1 MENFNLSGNTT
12 FYALGVSYKKADAL
26 IRGKFSLDPKA
37 QSDLLKQAQA
47 DGIDSL
53 IVISTCNRTEIYGSA
68 RHPYELIKLL
78 CSHTKGSVEEFQQ
91 AGHIYKNKDA
101 VNHFFR
107 VGAGLDSQILGDF
120 EIISQLK
127 TSFNNSKSQGMANTF
142 LDRLTNA
149 VLQASKKVKTDTGI
163 SSGAAS
169 VSFSAVRYIIENVK
183 EIGSKKILLLGTGK
197 IGRNT
202 CENLVKHTKNGH
214 ITLINRTKTKAL
226 ALAGKLNVVV
236 KDYNDLQHE
245 LQQCDV
251 LVVATGADHPTVCR
265 ELLNPNKPLLILDLS
280 IPRNVDPNVENIS
293 EVTLIHMDCLSQ
305 MKDETLEKRK
315 QHIPAAEAIIEDMKL
330 EFNTWMQT
338 RKYAPAIHALKA
350 KLNDIAASEVAFHKK
365 KTINFDQ
372 AQADEISSRII
383 NKITSHFA
391 SHLKNENCTL
401 DESIGLIEKVF
412 QLGEYGPVKKHS
424 PKEEKYKINL
434 S

>member
-1 MENFNLSGNTT
+1 MENFNLSQNTT
-12 FYALGVSYKKADAL
+12 FYALGLSYKKADAL

-37 QSDLLKQAQA
+37 QSELLLQAKA
-47 DGIDSL
+47 EGIDSL

-68 RHPYELIKLL
+68 SHPYELIKLL
-78 CSHTKGSVEEFQQ
+78 CGNTKGSVEEFQQ
-91 AGHIYKNKDA
+91 TGYIYKNKDA

-120 EIISQLK
+120 EIISQIK
-127 TSFNNSKSQGMANTF
+127 TSINNSKSHGLVNTF
-142 LDRLTNA
+142 LDRLGNA
-149 VLQASKKVKTDTGI
+149 VIQASKKIKTDTGI

-169 VSFSAVRYIIENVK
+169 VSFSAVRYIIENVQQ
-183 EIGSKKILLLGTGK
+183 IGSKKILLLGTGD
-197 IGRNT
+197 IGKNT

-214 ITLINRTKTKAL
+214 VTVINRTKSKAQ

-236 KDYNDLQHE
+236 KDYNDLEHE
-245 LQQCDV
+245 LQQSDV
-251 LVVATGADHPTVCR
+251 VVVATGADHPTVCR

-280 IPRNVDPNVENIS
+280 IPRNVNPDVEKLS
-293 EVTLIHMDCLSQ
+293 GVRLIHMDYLSQ

-330 EFNTWMQT
+330 EFNTWVQT

-350 KLNDIAASEVAFHKK
+350 KLNDIAAAELAFQKK
-365 KTINFDQ
+365 KSINFDQ

-391 SHLKNENCTL
+391 GHLKNEDC
-401 DESIGLIEKVF
+401 SIDQSIKFIEKVF
-412 QLGEYGPVKKHS
+412 QLGEYETLKKHS
-424 PKEEKYKINL
+424 PIEEKYKINL